1 MFLFQVA
8 SVFVQFLAEFDLALL
23 PGVFVDTL
31 ADLIQDVIYLYESF
45 NSFIDVGE
53 DCSDIHIDNVSE
65 EIARKICK
73 PDNGNEILHTVAE
86 YWITNYSQLESIR

>member
-45 NSFIDVGE
+45 NSFVDFGE
-53 DCSDIHIDNVSE
+53 DCSDIHIDNISE
-65 EIARKICK
+65 DIAKEICK
-73 PDNGNEILHTVAE
+73 PDNGKENLHTVAE
-86 YWITNYSQLESIR
+86 YWVTISNQLESIR